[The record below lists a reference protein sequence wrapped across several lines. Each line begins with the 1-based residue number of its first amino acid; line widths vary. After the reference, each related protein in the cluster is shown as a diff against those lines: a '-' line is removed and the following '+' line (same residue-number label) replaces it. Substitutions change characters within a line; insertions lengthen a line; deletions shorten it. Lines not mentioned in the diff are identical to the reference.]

1 MLRFNT
7 IIDRVNEML
16 MPNEEGEMGNG
27 DVGGVG
33 EMSRGERTQAA
44 IEYARKNVGKIVK
57 AGNGLSSF
65 EYLNPGE
72 GGRVS
77 SSPVSLSEAKDLRAQ
92 VLITLAMYFLGE
104 ENYMVYEGGYWTQ
117 YIIHRERFNK
127 PGEGRRKLRK
137 AF

>member
-1 MLRFNT
+1 MKRFND
-7 IIDRVNEML
+7 IIGMVYEML
-16 MPNEEGEMGNG
+16 MPNEEGENG
-27 DVGGVG
+27 SGVGG
-33 EMSRGERTQAA
+33 MSRGERTQAA
-44 IEYARKNVGKIVK
+44 IEYARRNVGKIVK
-57 AGNGLSSF
+57 VEGGLSSF
-65 EYLNPGE
+65 EYFNPGE

-104 ENYMVYEGGYWTQ
+104 ENFMVYEGGYWTQ

-127 PGEGRRKLRK
+127 PGGKLRK